1 MIAAMEIALFAAG
14 VLLIWLVFWD
24 LFQSIV
30 LPRPSPGWFRIG
42 RYVIRGSWRVV
53 RRISSGP
60 NGPRYDSL
68 LGYFAPAG
76 TVVLLAVWLAV
87 LMLAYGLIFYALR
100 GELSPVPTNLGTAIY
115 FAASCILT
123 LGFGDTVAVGGAAR
137 TVALVAAA
145 SGLGAVALVVTYFFS
160 LYGSYQRRE
169 VQVVMLQ
176 SVAGAPPS
184 AVALLE
190 TFRRLDLDAR
200 LPELFLEWE
209 RWAADVLDTHVAYPL
224 LGYFRSS
231 HDNLTWIG
239 ALGSMLDAA
248 SLVLT
253 TIEDVPRG
261 EAERFRRVG
270 AHLVEDISNLGI
282 RYGVAGIPSA
292 DATLSDR
299 KAVDRAAFDAAF
311 ARLAAAGYRL
321 DSSEAAWSAFQTIRE
336 SYAARLEGMALFWAV
351 RSTSWLGT
359 HETPRSP
366 AHPEAGPADGGP
378 AASEPQ
384 PVEPAPGVSERAR
397 RRAGRGHAEPARRR

>member
-1 MIAAMEIALFAAG
+1 MEIALLAAG

-24 LFQSIV
+24 LFQTIV

-42 RYVIRGSWRVV
+42 KYVIRGSWRVV

-60 NGPRYDSL
+60 TGPRYETL
-68 LGYFAPAG
+68 LGYFAPAI

-100 GELSPVPTNLGTAIY
+100 DELNPVPTNLGTAIY

-123 LGFGDTVAVGGAAR
+123 LGFGDVVAGGAAAR
-137 TVALVAAA
+137 VVALIAAA

-190 TFRRLDLDAR
+190 TFRRLDLEAR

-239 ALGSMLDAA
+239 ALGSVLDAA

-270 AHLVEDISNLGI
+270 AHLVEDISNVGF
-282 RYGVAGIPSA
+282 RAGAAGSPLKDKA
-292 DATLSDR
+292 LSDR
-299 KAVDRAAFDAAF
+299 KAVDRAAFDAACL
-311 ARLAAAGYRL
+311 RLADAGYRL
-321 DSSEAAWSAFQTIRE
+321 DSSETAWSAFQAVRE
-336 SYAARLEGMALFWAV
+336 SYAARLEGMAIFWAV

-359 HETPRSP
+359 HEAPRSP
-366 AHPEAGPADGGP
+366 VHPEAGPADGGP
-378 AASEPQ
+378 AAADLQPAEP
-384 PVEPAPGVSERAR
+384 VPGVSERAR
-397 RRAGRGHAEPARRR
+397 RRGGRGRAEPARRR